1 MDDWYDYPQYYDLA
15 FSDETLAEVNFIE
28 GACKKYSSK
37 PVKRLLEPGC
47 GSGRLVVEL
56 AKRGYQM
63 VAFDNSAKSLDYL
76 RKKLQRKE
84 LQADLFL
91 GDMTNFEL
99 RRPVDA
105 AFNTFNTFR
114 HLTTETTALH
124 HLQCMAR
131 AIKPGGLFILGLHLL
146 PPDASLECLERWTA
160 TRGKTKVNCTLRVTD
175 SSRRT
180 RLEHLR
186 VTMRVR
192 TPSKDFSVRTEFP
205 LRLYTAGQLR
215 SLLAKV
221 PEFELC
227 DVYDFCYDIDDP
239 LKLDDEISDTVLI
252 LKRIEAGA

>member
-15 FSDETLAEVNFIE
+15 FSDETMAEVNFIVA
-28 GACKKYSSK
+28 ACKKYAK
-37 PVKRLLEPGC
+37 LPVKRLLEPGC

-76 RKKLQRKE
+76 RKKLERKGLKAE
-84 LQADLFL
+84 LFH
-91 GDMTNFEL
+91 GDMTDFAL

-114 HLTTETTALH
+114 HLTTETTALK

-160 TRGKTKVNCTLRVTD
+160 RRGKTKVNCTLRVTE

-180 RLEHLR
+180 RLEHLH

-192 TPSKDFSVRTEFP
+192 TPAKDFKVRTEFP
-205 LRLYTAGQLR
+205 LRLYTAEQLR

-221 PEFELC
+221 PQFQLC
-227 DVYDFCYDIDDP
+227 DVFDFCYEIDDP
-239 LKLDDEISDTVLI
+239 LELDDEISDTVLV
-252 LKRIEAGA
+252 LRRQA